1 MPGAEHKMA
10 TGILIL
16 IKFHSFITFYIEY
29 LCSNTALVAASLCR
43 FFSVLLYSFQI
54 APLTLKVKPE

>member
-16 IKFHSFITFYIEY
+16 IKFCSFITFCIEY
-29 LCSNTALVAASLCR
+29 LCSNMALVAASVVSSQYC
-43 FFSVLLYSFQI
+43 S
-54 APLTLKVKPE
+54 PLSK